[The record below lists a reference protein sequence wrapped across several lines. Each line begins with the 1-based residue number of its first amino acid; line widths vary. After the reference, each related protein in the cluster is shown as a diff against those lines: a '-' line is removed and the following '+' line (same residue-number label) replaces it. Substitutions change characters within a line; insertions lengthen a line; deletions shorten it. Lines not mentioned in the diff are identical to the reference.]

1 MSPRK
6 RSELYRT
13 AVGLTALAVFA
24 ATIRQT
30 AAVPVQWWLVAVI
43 GGAGLVALRFPL
55 HVSLSNKVSV
65 ASAVFFAAA
74 LLLPALQAAALVAVV
89 SFADA
94 VITAARRVVS
104 SREKP
109 PLWMIL
115 RLLGFN
121 TGQGYFSV
129 LAAGLVLD
137 RAGVSAASELAT
149 PIAAAGMLV
158 AAALMFS
165 INMLLVST
173 AVALATARSPIAVF
187 AATQKVV
194 LAEFASLYVL
204 GAAAAFAVVHF
215 PWLLALGVL
224 PAVLVYRSL
233 EYRIQLR
240 RETVL
245 AMERM
250 AEEVDARD
258 PYTYQHSR
266 RVAEYARSIGR
277 RLGLS
282 AAEVEL
288 VELAAKVHDVGKIR
302 IPDSVLLKPGRLTPE
317 ERRIMETHPR
327 LGHDI
332 LKQFA
337 EYAKV
342 LELVLTHH
350 ERYDGAGYPNR
361 VVAQRLLLIAQV
373 IPVADSFDAMTS
385 NRAYRA
391 ARTWDEALE
400 EIRRGAGTQ
409 WNPKVVSAALE
420 ALALHRPETNVV
432 PVARGEQPKQP
443 ERLVGDSV
451 PA

>member
-1 MSPRK
+1 MTPRR
-6 RSELYRT
+6 RSELFRA
-13 AVGLTALAVFA
+13 AVGVLAVAIFA
-24 ATIRQT
+24 ASLRQV
-30 AAVPVQWWLVAVI
+30 AAVPVQWWVA
-43 GGAGLVALRFPL
+43 GALAVSGLVALRFPL

-65 ASAVFFAAA
+65 ASAVFFAAV
-74 LLLPALQAAALVAVV
+74 LLLPAFQAAALVALV
-89 SFADA
+89 SVADT
-94 VITAARRVVS
+94 VITVARRVTT

-109 PLWMIL
+109 PAWPIAVLFV
-115 RLLGFN
+115 FN
-121 TGQGYFSV
+121 AGQGYLAV
-129 LAAGLVLD
+129 LGAGLALAD
-137 RAGVSAASELAT
+137 GGASAWT
-149 PIAAAGMLV
+149 GINTVRAAAALVV
-158 AAALMFS
+158 AAALMFVV
-165 INMLLVST
+165 NMLLVST
-173 AVALATARSPIAVF
+173 AVGLATSRNPWTLF
-187 AATQKVV
+187 TATQKVV
-194 LAEFASLYVL
+194 IAEFATLYVL
-204 GAAAAFAVVHF
+204 GSAAAFAVVHV

-266 RVAEYARSIGR
+266 RVAEYSRQIAR

-302 IPDSVLLKPGRLTPE
+302 IPDSILLKNGKLDPH
-317 ERRIMETHPR
+317 ERRVMETHPR

-337 EYAKV
+337 EYARV

-350 ERYDGAGYPNR
+350 ERYDGRGYPNR
-361 VVAQRLLLIAQV
+361 VVGHRLLLMAQV

-385 NRAYRA
+385 NRAYRS
-391 ARTWDEALE
+391 ARSWDEALAE
-400 EIRRGAGTQ
+400 LREGAGTQ
-409 WNPKVVSAALE
+409 WNPAVVDAALH
-420 ALALHRPETNVV
+420 ALARDRPEPEVV
-432 PVARGEQPKQP
+432 AVARRQEPEQA
-443 ERLVGDSV
+443 ETLVADAA